1 MLLSEITENLITM
14 WHGGRNL
21 QSSYREVY
29 GNKSKQMEYGPGL
42 YLTNFYSTAA
52 KYAKGGG
59 KTYLVK
65 FQAGTEIRKIT
76 LDISNVMQF
85 LKSHRFSNKTKLIE
99 HINKKYNDVI
109 PAQYFLNLLINYE
122 CITPS
127 TSAIVRQFLIDN
139 KIDYHISKGYGGF
152 NNQIIVVIFNPAI
165 IKSVIDI
172 PASKVT
178 DEMYNL
184 KVNLWKK
191 E

>member
-1 MLLSEITENLITM
+1 M
-14 WHGGRNL
+14 
-21 QSSYREVY
+21 
-29 GNKSKQMEYGPGL
+29 
-42 YLTNFYSTAA
+42 
-52 KYAKGGG
+52 
-59 KTYLVK
+59 
-65 FQAGTEIRKIT
+65 
-76 LDISNVMQF
+76 
-85 LKSHRFSNKTKLIE
+85 
-99 HINKKYNDVI
+99 
-109 PAQYFLNLLINYE
+109 INYE

-152 NNQIIVVIFNPAI
+152 NDQIIVVIFNPAI

-191 E
+191 K

>member
-21 QSSYREVY
+21 QLSYREVY

-42 YLTNFYSTAA
+42 YLTNFYSTAS

-65 FQAGTEIRKIT
+65 FKSGVEIRKIT

-152 NNQIIVVIFNPAI
+152 NDQIIVVIFNPAI

-184 KVNLWKK
+184 KVNL
-191 E
+191 